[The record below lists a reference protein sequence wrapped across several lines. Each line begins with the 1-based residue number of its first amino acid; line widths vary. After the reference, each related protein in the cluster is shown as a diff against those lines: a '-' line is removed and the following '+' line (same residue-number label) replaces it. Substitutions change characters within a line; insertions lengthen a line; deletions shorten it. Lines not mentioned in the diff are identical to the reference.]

1 MEGFLMK
8 KYAVEKTDVL
18 IIGAAIAGIRAAIE
32 AHDQGA
38 QVTILNKGSFGRDGA
53 STWMAGY
60 GFAAALYPPDS
71 LETHIQD
78 TLKAGKFLNNQEAVQ
93 TWLALTPQGANEMS
107 KWGTRF
113 EKESKGRFKQ
123 IILPGHSYPRS
134 LITRM
139 SALYPGPQYSRALTT
154 QARRR
159 EIKVVRDLF
168 VTDLICQDGQV
179 AGAAAID
186 LADGSFRIFQAK
198 TTMLAT
204 GGFSACFPLHTNG
217 TGATGDGQAMALRA
231 GAKLMDMEFQQ
242 FMPAAGLWPPSIQGS
257 LTPYGMLV
265 SLYGHYLNDQ
275 GERFMERYYPKTKDW
290 ATRQETARAIANEV
304 RVGLGSPH
312 GGAFLTF
319 KHQPRNILNR
329 YLDVNEN
336 DPVVRKLRAS
346 KIDLHY
352 DAFEVAPHAH
362 YSQGGCWVNPKCET
376 SLERLYAIGE
386 VASGQD
392 GADRLAA
399 NALAFCFSMGIVGG
413 KGAALKAKSSDFL
426 EIEED
431 HLAALEKEAYA
442 PLNRQ
447 KGVQPKEIKNKIF
460 ELLKVHGSFY
470 RNQQGLEQGIKE
482 ITAIRQN
489 QLAGLSTANKD
500 KKYNIEWVEA
510 LEIRNSVDIAEALF
524 RSAEMRKESRGAH
537 ERSDYPDEDS
547 SWLKNIIIQKSGDQ
561 MELHTEPVRFSYMKP
576 PKGE

>member
-1 MEGFLMK
+1 MEVLLMQ
-8 KYAVEKTDVL
+8 KYDAEQSDVL

-71 LETHIQD
+71 LETHIKD
-78 TLKAGKFLNNQEAVQ
+78 TIKAGKYLNNQEAVQ
-93 TWLALTPQGANEMS
+93 SWLAYSPQGASEMS
-107 KWGTRF
+107 RWGTRF
-113 EKESKGRFKQ
+113 VKEQKDRFKQ

-139 SALYPGPQYSRALTT
+139 SSLYPGPQYSRALTT
-154 QARRR
+154 QIRRR
-159 EIKVVRDLF
+159 EIRVVRDLF
-168 VTDLICQDGQV
+168 VTDLICQEGQV
-179 AGAAAID
+179 AGAVAID
-186 LADGSFRIFQAK
+186 LSDGSFRVFRAK
-198 TTMLAT
+198 TTILAT

-217 TGATGDGQAMALRA
+217 TSATGDGQAMALRA

-265 SLYGHYLNDQ
+265 SLYGYYLNDQ

-304 RVGLGSPH
+304 RLGLGSPH
-312 GGAFLTF
+312 GGAFLSF

-329 YLDVNEN
+329 YLDVNEE
-336 DPVVRKLRAS
+336 DPVVRKLKAS
-346 KIDLHY
+346 EIDLHY

-362 YSQGGCWVNPKCET
+362 YSQGGCWVTPKCET

-413 KGAALKAKSSDFL
+413 KEAAMKAKSSDFL

-431 HLAALEKEAYA
+431 HVADLQKEAFA
-442 PLNRQ
+442 PLERSG
-447 KGVQPKEIKNKIF
+447 GVQPKDIKDKIF
-460 ELLKVHGSFY
+460 ELLRVHGSFY
-470 RNQQGLEQGIKE
+470 RTQEGLEQAIQE
-482 ITAIRQN
+482 IADIRQN
-489 QLAGLSTANKD
+489 HLAGLSTASKD
-500 KKYNIEWVEA
+500 KNYNIEWVEA
-510 LEIRNSVDIAEALF
+510 LETRNSIDIAEMLF

-537 ERSDYPDEDS
+537 ERADYPDEDPN
-547 SWLKNIIIQKSGDQ
+547 WLKNIFIHKRGNQLKLSAA
-561 MELHTEPVRFSYMKP
+561 PVKFSYMEP

>member
-1 MEGFLMK
+1 MK
-8 KYAVEKTDVL
+8 KYETEQTDVL

-38 QVTILNKGSFGRDGA
+38 SVTILNKGSFGRDGA

-71 LETHIQD
+71 LDTHIQD
-78 TLKAGKFLNNQEAVQ
+78 TIKAGKYLNNQEAVKS
-93 TWLALTPQGANEMS
+93 WLTLTPQGAGEMAR
-107 KWGTRF
+107 WGTRF
-113 EKESKGRFKQ
+113 EKEAKGRFKQ

-168 VTDLICQDGQV
+168 VTDLICQDGRV
-179 AGAAAID
+179 AGAVAID
-186 LADGSFRIFQAK
+186 LSQGSFRVFQAR

-217 TGATGDGQAMALRA
+217 TSATGDGQAMALRA

-312 GGAFLTF
+312 GGAFLSF
-319 KHQPRNILNR
+319 NHQPRNILDR
-329 YLDVNEN
+329 YLDVNED
-336 DPVVRKLRAS
+336 DPVVRKLKAS
-346 KIDLHY
+346 EIDLHY

-362 YSQGGCWVNPKCET
+362 YSQGGCQVNPNCET
-376 SLERLYAIGE
+376 SLARLYAIGE
-386 VASGQD
+386 VASGMD

-413 KGAALKAKSSDFL
+413 KGAALKAQSSDFVK
-426 EIEED
+426 IEED
-431 HLAALEKEAYA
+431 HVRALEKDAFA
-442 PLNRQ
+442 PLDRRE
-447 KGVQPKEIKNKIF
+447 GAQPKDIKNKIF
-460 ELLKVHGSFY
+460 ELLKDHGSFY
-470 RNQQGLEQGIKE
+470 RTQEGLEQAIKE
-482 ITAIRQN
+482 IADIRQN
-489 QLAGLSTANKD
+489 QLPGLSTANKD
-500 KKYNIEWVEA
+500 KQYNTEWVEA
-510 LEIRNSVDIAEALF
+510 LETRNAVDIAEMLF
-524 RSAEMRKESRGAH
+524 RSAEMRRESRGAH
-537 ERSDYPDEDS
+537 ERADYPDEDPN
-547 SWLKNIIIQKSGDQ
+547 WLKNIIIHKIGDR
-561 MELHTEPVRFSYMKP
+561 MELNTEPVRFSYMTP

>member
-1 MEGFLMK
+1 MEVLSMK
-8 KYAVEKTDVL
+8 KYEAEQTDVL

-38 QVTILNKGSFGRDGA
+38 SVTILNKGSFGRDGA

-78 TLKAGKFLNNQEAVQ
+78 TLTAGKFLNNQEAVQ
-93 TWLALTPQGANEMS
+93 TWLALTPQGASEMS
-107 KWGTRF
+107 KWGSRF

-159 EIKVVRDLF
+159 KIKVIRDVF
-168 VTDLICQDGQV
+168 VTDLICQDGGV
-179 AGAAAID
+179 AGAVAID
-186 LADGSFRIFQAK
+186 LSDGSFRVFKAK

-231 GAKLMDMEFQQ
+231 GARLMDMEFQQ

-290 ATRQETARAIANEV
+290 ATRQETARAISNEV

-336 DPVVRKLRAS
+336 DPVVRKLKAS
-346 KIDLHY
+346 EIDLHQ

-431 HLAALEKEAYA
+431 QLAALEKEAYA
-442 PLNRQ
+442 SLNRR
-447 KGVQPKEIKNKIF
+447 KGMQPQEIKNKVF
-460 ELLKVHGSFY
+460 ELLKVHGSFS
-470 RNQQGLEQGIKE
+470 RNQQGLEQGIRE
-482 ITAIRQN
+482 ITDIRQN
-489 QLAGLSTANKD
+489 QLTDLSTANKN

-510 LEIRNSVDIAEALF
+510 LEIRNSVDIAETLF

-537 ERSDYPDEDS
+537 ERSDYPDEDPN
-547 SWLKNIIIQKSGDQ
+547 WLKNIIIQKSGDR